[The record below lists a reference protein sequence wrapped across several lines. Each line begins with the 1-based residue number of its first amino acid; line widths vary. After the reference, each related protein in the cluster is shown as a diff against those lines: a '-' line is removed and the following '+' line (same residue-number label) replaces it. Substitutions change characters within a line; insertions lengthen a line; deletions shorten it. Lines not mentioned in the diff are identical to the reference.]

1 MNIMFKSI
9 ELQGFRS
16 IDKASITLNNQG
28 IVIVKGINKYEENAS
43 SNGSGKS
50 SIFEGIVYALFEET
64 SSGEKTVENR
74 ILRNGF
80 KIKLILDIDGI
91 TYTIYREGKNNK
103 SNVILYKN
111 DIDISARTKSD
122 TNKLILQLIGISK
135 SVFLDSIVLS
145 QSVSTN
151 LASLQ
156 PTARR
161 ERLEVLTN
169 TDANVAVFKDKL
181 KERQTFY
188 EDQCNQLQNKIAELN
203 GICTSLNEQK
213 ITIQSKI
220 NYINS
225 QIEERNKLGNIDE
238 INNQINGYTNQINE
252 WQNEINEIE
261 INITNIDN
269 DINESRKTG
278 DVYINQKQLINN
290 DINNLNSKIQEYSN
304 QINLLEY
311 QNKQC
316 DNEINRYRNEIEKVK
331 NSDTCPTCG
340 RKYDNVDDSHIQSV
354 IKEYENNINIQNE
367 NHQLN
372 NDKINNQYDN
382 INEVNNQIND
392 LKKKLVDID
401 NNINEFNN
409 KLIEKDNNKKEF
421 LQNKQFINNNITTY
435 NNCIKDLEGRKEKI
449 NSFQIG
455 NINEFKDMLNDI
467 ESKYLDTSNQIND
480 LNNTLNDNMNYL
492 NSTKHMLQLVVK
504 EFRTYL
510 LNNSIVYLNKVLEQY
525 SISLFSNSGDIIRID
540 SENNKLD
547 IYLGQAPYESLSG
560 GEKTRVN
567 IALLLAQKSLAQIT
581 GNISCNI
588 IILDEILGYCDGH
601 AEEVVIDLIT
611 KDLDSLES
619 IYMISHKEI
628 PIGYD
633 KEIIIVK
640 EPSGLSNVKSY

>member
-64 SSGEKTVENR
+64 SSGEKNVENR
-74 ILRNGF
+74 ILRTGF

-135 SVFLDSIVLS
+135 SVFLDSIILS

-188 EDQCNQLQNKIAELN
+188 EDQCNELQNKIAELN
-203 GICTSLNEQK
+203 GICTSLKEQK
-213 ITIQSKI
+213 ITVQSKI

-238 INNQINGYTNQINE
+238 INNQIKIYTNQINE

-278 DVYINQKQLINN
+278 DVYINQKQLINT

-316 DNEINRYRNEIEKVK
+316 DNEINRYKNEIEKVK
-331 NSDTCPTCG
+331 NSDICPTCG

-354 IKEYENNINIQNE
+354 IEEYENNINIQNE

-435 NNCIKDLEGRKEKI
+435 NNYINDLEGRKEKI

-455 NINEFKDMLNDI
+455 NIDEFKDMLNDI
-467 ESKYLDTSNQIND
+467 ESKYLDTSNQINN

-510 LNNSIVYLNKVLEQY
+510 LNNSIIYLNKVLEQY

-567 IALLLAQKSLAQIT
+567 IALLLAQKSLAQII